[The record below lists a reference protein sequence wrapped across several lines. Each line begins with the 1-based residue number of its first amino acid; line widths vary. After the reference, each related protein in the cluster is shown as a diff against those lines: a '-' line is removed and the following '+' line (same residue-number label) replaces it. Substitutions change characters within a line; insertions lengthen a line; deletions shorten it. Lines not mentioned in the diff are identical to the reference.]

1 MRKTMQMMNQM
12 EVDTKMAKK
21 QKNIGEKLL
30 DFFSSYLLCVI
41 CLVLLG
47 LLVWFSTLEMQD
59 IGLSK
64 ALDKYYSHK
73 SVFVIPEINGG
84 KSIHIPLPGAYWVC
98 FVLFFN
104 MVLGGIL
111 RLRKGWRNIG
121 AVVSHLAIASLL
133 VVGFVDHHNSIHA
146 KMEAFQG
153 AKYDYATKFD
163 YTSIEV
169 SEFTAEGE
177 KLKPYVIKHNMI
189 TDLNDKMRKFTFEE
203 LPFDLEVRHFKENV
217 AVLSAADSV
226 RGEESGEIIDGFF
239 LHPMKR
245 DPKLDYYNYGCYV
258 TIKPKNGEPNRTVLL
273 SRSIGFPQTFS
284 LDGKLFGIE
293 MPNEIW
299 KMPFSV
305 DLINSVGEYYP
316 GTQKASKFQS
326 TIAWTGEDDGQEKIQ
341 TIKMNEPMRYK
352 GFTLYQA
359 SWNEP
364 VNGLEYS
371 GFEIVTNPADQWPK
385 YCLYI
390 SALGLC
396 FHFAMKLIQYLERE
410 TRKEK
415 GKVESNE

>member
-1 MRKTMQMMNQM
+1 
-12 EVDTKMAKK
+12 MAKK
-21 QKNIGEKLL
+21 KKNIGHQLL
-30 DFFSSYLLCVI
+30 DFFSSFLLAVI

-47 LLVWFSTLEMQD
+47 LLVWLSTLEMQD

-73 SVFVIPEINGG
+73 QFWVVPHINGG
-84 KSIHIPLPGAYWVC
+84 MSTYIPLPGAYWVC
-98 FVLFFN
+98 CVLFVN
-104 MVLGGIL
+104 MSLGGIL

-121 AVVSHLAIASLL
+121 VVISHMGIASLL
-133 VVGFVDHHNSIHA
+133 VVGFVDHHNSIHS

-169 SEFTAEGE
+169 SEFNSGGE
-177 KLKPYVIKHNMI
+177 KQKPYVIKHEMLQ
-189 TDLNDKMRKFTFEE
+189 DLGDKMRKFTFKE
-203 LPFDLEVRHFKENV
+203 LPFDLEVRHFREHV
-217 AVLSAADSV
+217 VVLNAANKV
-226 RGEESGEIIDGFF
+226 RGKKSGEIVDGFF
-239 LHPMKR
+239 LHPAEF
-245 DPKLDYYNYGCYV
+245 DPNMDYFNYGCYV
-258 TIKPKNGEPNRTVLL
+258 MVKPKNGEPDRKLLL

-284 LDGKLFGIE
+284 VDGKLFGIE

-316 GTQKASKFQS
+316 GTKKPSKFQS
-326 TIAWTGEDDGQEKIQ
+326 SIAWTGEDDEQERKQ
-341 TIKMNEPMRYK
+341 TIKMNHPMRYK

-371 GFEIVTNPADQWPK
+371 GFEVVTNPADQWPN
-385 YCLYI
+385 YCLWV
-390 SALGLC
+390 SAFGLC
-396 FHFAMKLIQYLERE
+396 LHFALKLTKYLDRE

-415 GKVESNE
+415 GKKQSNEQES